1 MKKNYLLIILLFCA
15 FSINAQWVQVTNGLP
30 DYAPTTLC
38 SFVDTMF
45 LSTYGGGIYK
55 TDDKGESW
63 IDISGTLSNLYVN
76 DIRFSGNQYIIYVST
91 EGGPFLYYNDAL
103 GNFAYADCNGT
114 GLTNTEVTFWH
125 GGTGGITGE
134 GVAGTR
140 GGGFFA
146 AEYTSPFTYD
156 WAPANTGLTGDALF
170 INDMVV
176 GDNLAVLATD
186 GGFYKAIDDE
196 TEWTAKN
203 IGLTGE
209 ALKIN
214 DINWYGLLGIFI
226 ATDGGL
232 YYSLD
237 AESWT
242 VLVPD
247 EKFNVVLCLNTDF
260 STTGFM
266 IFALGETGYYSED
279 LEIWNQMDFGGIEG
293 EVTAA
298 IADEENVYIGFTTT
312 KKSTKGS
319 GGIYRKPLEQFLVG
333 IEDEE
338 IIGLSRFNLSQ
349 NYPNPFSQSTNIS
362 YSLKKSDF
370 VSLKVYDFAGRE
382 IKTLIN
388 KFQEKGLY
396 SVVFEGENLPDGI
409 YTYKL
414 QIGNDLYKTKKMML
428 IK

>member
-1 MKKNYLLIILLFCA
+1 MKKNLLLIILLLSA

-38 SFVDTMF
+38 SFADTVF

-55 TDDKGESW
+55 TYDKGENW

-91 EGGPFLYYNDAL
+91 EGGPFLYYYDGL
-103 GNFAYADCNGT
+103 GNFYYADCNGT
-114 GLTNTEVTFWH
+114 GLTNTEVTFWY
-125 GGTGGITGE
+125 GGTGGITGD

-146 AEYTSPFTYD
+146 EEYTPPFTYD

-170 INDMVV
+170 VNDGIV
-176 GDNLAVLATD
+176 GDDVAFLATD

-214 DINWYGLLGIFI
+214 DVNWYGVIFI

-232 YYSLD
+232 YYSYD
-237 AESWT
+237 AESWA

-247 EKFNVVLCLNTDF
+247 EKFNVVLYMDTDL
-260 STTGFM
+260 SPSGFM
-266 IFALGETGYYSED
+266 IFALGENGYYTED
-279 LEIWNQMDFGGIEG
+279 FAIWNQMDFGGIEG

-312 KKSTKGS
+312 KKSGKGS

-349 NYPNPFSQSTNIS
+349 NYPNPFSQTTNIS
-362 YSLKKSDF
+362 YSLRKSDF
-370 VSLKVYDFAGRE
+370 VCLKVYDFAGRE
-382 IKTLIN
+382 IKTLVN
-388 KFQEKGLY
+388 NYQNEGNY
-396 SVVFEGENLPDGI
+396 SVTFEAENLPDGI

-414 QIGNDLYKTKKMML
+414 QIGSNFYKTKKMML
-428 IK
+428 VK